1 LLLLT
6 QGNAN
11 YIINF
16 NLKVEEDDVID
27 TDDRASS
34 LWFDS
39 GMDN

>member
-1 LLLLT
+1 MMLT
-6 QGNAN
+6 QGFAN
-11 YIINF
+11 YMINF

-27 TDDRASS
+27 LDDRSSS